1 MKRGEQDLFLGL
13 EGVFSLLSSETV
25 QYDDQQDI
33 RHHTLCMEGCLGQ
46 QQNV

>member
-13 EGVFSLLSSETV
+13 EGVISLMSFETA

-33 RHHTLCMEGCLGQ
+33 RHHTLCLEGCLRQ